1 MRILLLGADGQIGF
15 ELDRALAPLGRVVAT
30 TRSGRLPGGATCRA
44 LDLADLVAVRAL
56 VLDERPDWILN
67 AAAYTRVDDAEREG
81 DLAFRINADAPGAI
95 GAAAAAVGAR
105 VLHYSTDYVFAGRG
119 DRPWREND
127 PTDPI
132 NAYGRSKL
140 EGETQLRAAT
150 PAHLVLRV
158 AWVHAARG
166 RNFLRTMRSLAAG
179 RGELR
184 VGDDQVGAPTPARWI
199 AEASAHAI
207 ARLGLAVPGD
217 PRFGTY
223 HLAPAGST
231 TWYGFARAIV
241 ARAAAA
247 GLIVRAPR
255 VVAVSSDEFPTPARR
270 PAWSVLDATALR
282 EVFGLAL
289 PDWSYGLDAVLGE
302 IAAARESGQGAI
314 P

>member
-1 MRILLLGADGQIGF
+1 MKILLVGADGQVGF
-15 ELDRALAPLGRVVAT
+15 ELQRSLAPLGTLVPT
-30 TRSGRLPGGATCRA
+30 TRGGRLPGGASCRA
-44 LDLADLVAVRAL
+44 LDLSDFDSVRAL
-56 VLDERPDWILN
+56 VMDERPDWILN
-67 AAAYTRVDDAEREG
+67 AAADTRVDEAERETER
-81 DLAFRINADAPGAI
+81 AFRINGHAVGAL

-140 EGETQLRAAT
+140 EGEAQLRAAL

-166 RNFLRTMRSLAAG
+166 RNFLRTMLRLAG
-179 RGELR
+179 EREELR
-184 VGDDQVGAPTPARWI
+184 VVDDQIGAPTPARWI

-207 ARLGLAVPGD
+207 ARLGLAGGGD
-217 PRFGTY
+217 RRFGTW

-231 TWYGFARAIV
+231 SWHGFASAIV

-247 GLIVRAPR
+247 GLLARVPR
-255 VVAVSSDEFPTPARR
+255 VVAVGSHEFPTPARR
-270 PAWSVLDATALR
+270 PAWSVLDTTALR
-282 EVFGLAL
+282 EAFGLAL
-289 PDWSYGLDAVLGE
+289 PDWSHGLDAVLGE
-302 IAAARESGQGAI
+302 IATACESAPGVN
-314 P
+314 

>member
-1 MRILLLGADGQIGF
+1 MKILLVGADGQVGF
-15 ELDRALAPLGRVVAT
+15 ELERSLAPLGTVVPT
-30 TRSGRLPGGATCRA
+30 TRSGRLPGGATGRA
-44 LDLADLVAVRAL
+44 LDLSDLDAVRAL
-56 VLDERPDWILN
+56 VLDERPDWIVN
-67 AAAYTRVDDAEREG
+67 AAADTRVDEAERETER
-81 DLAFRINADAPGAI
+81 AFRINGHAVGAL

-140 EGETQLRAAT
+140 EGEMQLRAAL

-166 RNFLRTMRSLAAG
+166 RNFLRTMLRLAG
-179 RGELR
+179 EREELR
-184 VGDDQVGAPTPARWI
+184 VVVDQVGAPTPARWI

-207 ARLGLAVPGD
+207 ARLGLAGGED
-217 PRFGTY
+217 RRYGTW

-231 TWYGFARAIV
+231 SWHGFASAIV

-247 GLIVRAPR
+247 GLLARVPR
-255 VVAVSSDEFPTPARR
+255 VVAVGSHEFPTPARR
-270 PAWSVLDATALR
+270 PAWSVLDTTALR
-282 EVFGLAL
+282 EAFGLAL
-289 PDWSYGLDAVLGE
+289 PDWSHGLDAVLGE
-302 IAAARESGQGAI
+302 IAPSRESAPGVN
-314 P
+314 

>member
-1 MRILLLGADGQIGF
+1 VKILLVGADGQVGF
-15 ELDRALAPLGRVVAT
+15 ELQRSLAPLGTLVPT
-30 TRSGRLPGGATCRA
+30 TRGGRLPGGASCRA
-44 LDLADLVAVRAL
+44 LDLSDFDSVRAL
-56 VLDERPDWILN
+56 VMDERPDWILN
-67 AAAYTRVDDAEREG
+67 AAADTRVDEAERETER
-81 DLAFRINADAPGAI
+81 AFRINGHAVGAL

-140 EGETQLRAAT
+140 EGEAQLRAAL

-166 RNFLRTMRSLAAG
+166 RNFLRTMLRLAG
-179 RGELR
+179 EREELR
-184 VGDDQVGAPTPARWI
+184 VVDDQIGAPTPARWI

-207 ARLGLAVPGD
+207 ARLGLAGGGD
-217 PRFGTY
+217 RRYGTW

-231 TWYGFARAIV
+231 SWHGFASAIV

-247 GLIVRAPR
+247 GLLTRAPR
-255 VVAVSSDEFPTPARR
+255 VVAVGSHEFPTPARR
-270 PAWSVLDATALR
+270 PAWSVLDTTALR
-282 EVFGLAL
+282 EAFGLAL
-289 PDWSYGLDAVLGE
+289 PDWSHGLDAVLGE
-302 IAAARESGQGAI
+302 IATARESAQGAS
-314 P
+314 